1 MTPQQALQLMGLGR
15 LANQADLK
23 KAYRRLASKCH
34 PDLNPH
40 NPKATQQFQLLNEA
54 HKLLK
59 DKLPPAPKVQAKAK
73 PKARPQPK
81 AEPQRGPKPD
91 SQPKAEPKPK
101 PKPKPQAKPQPKP
114 QPKLQP
120 KPEIIR
126 ATPQQVRAQRG
137 YAQVRDYAPKG
148 QTVNIYC

>member
-73 PKARPQPK
+73 PKAKPQPK

-91 SQPKAEPKPK
+91 SQPKA
-101 PKPKPQAKPQPKP
+101 QPK
-114 QPKLQP
+114 P

>member
-59 DKLPPAPKVQAKAK
+59 AKLPPAPKVQAQVK
-73 PKARPQPK
+73 PKAKPQPK
-81 AEPQRGPKPD
+81 AERQREP
-91 SQPKAEPKPK
+91 QPKAEPKP
-101 PKPKPQAKPQPKP
+101 
-114 QPKLQP
+114 QP

>member
-40 NPKATQQFQLLNEA
+40 NSKATQQFQLLNEA

-59 DKLPPAPKVQAKAK
+59 AKLPPAPKVQAQEK
-73 PKARPQPK
+73 PQPK
-81 AEPQRGPKPD
+81 PQQK
-91 SQPKAEPKPK
+91 SQQSAKTKAEPKPQA
-101 PKPKPQAKPQPKP
+101 KPQAKPQPKP
-114 QPKLQP
+114 QP

-148 QTVNIYC
+148 QMVNIYC

>member
-73 PKARPQPK
+73 PKAKPQPK

-91 SQPKAEPKPK
+91 SQPKA
-101 PKPKPQAKPQPKP
+101 QPK
-114 QPKLQP
+114 P

-126 ATPQQVRAQRG
+126 ATPQQVLAQRG

>member
-40 NPKATQQFQLLNEA
+40 NSKATQQFQLLNEA

-73 PKARPQPK
+73 PKAKPQPK

-91 SQPKAEPKPK
+91 SQPKA
-101 PKPKPQAKPQPKP
+101 QPK
-114 QPKLQP
+114 P

>member
-59 DKLPPAPKVQAKAK
+59 DKLPPAPKVQAQVK
-73 PKARPQPK
+73 PKAKPQPK
-81 AEPQRGPKPD
+81 AEPQREP
-91 SQPKAEPKPK
+91 QPEPKPK
-101 PKPKPQAKPQPKP
+101 PEPRP
-114 QPKLQP
+114 QP

>member
-59 DKLPPAPKVQAKAK
+59 DKLPPAPKVQAKVK
-73 PKARPQPK
+73 PKA
-81 AEPQRGPKPD
+81 KP
-91 SQPKAEPKPK
+91 QPKAEPKPE
-101 PKPKPQAKPQPKP
+101 PQPQAKPQPKP
-114 QPKLQP
+114 QP

-126 ATPQQVRAQRG
+126 ATPQQVRAQCG

>member
-59 DKLPPAPKVQAKAK
+59 DKLPPAPKVQAKVK
-73 PKARPQPK
+73 PKA
-81 AEPQRGPKPD
+81 KP
-91 SQPKAEPKPK
+91 QPKAEPKPE
-101 PKPKPQAKPQPKP
+101 P
-114 QPKLQP
+114 QP

-126 ATPQQVRAQRG
+126 ATPQQVRAQCG